1 MVLDTSISRAVRIS
15 KRGFEELLLFMNW
28 EDFYNE
34 RLNELDTDPS
44 SVLRYIVV
52 NPEQFY

>member
-1 MVLDTSISRAVRIS
+1 MRIS
-15 KRGFEELLLFMNW
+15 ERGFEELLLFMNW

-44 SVLRYIVV
+44 SVLRYTVV
-52 NPEQFY
+52 NPEKFY